1 MRFSVKERMREF
13 EAKINEIKQ
22 SNMNAKVPLDVVNSL
37 NDIIMDSAPSTIIEV
52 IRQQVKE
59 LSQVVRT
66 DRFATNGL
74 RNCYD

>member
-1 MRFSVKERMREF
+1 MREF
-13 EAKINEIKQ
+13 EVRINEIKQ
-22 SNMNAKVPLDVVNSL
+22 FNMNEEVPLDVVNSL

-66 DRFATNGL
+66 D
-74 RNCYD
+74 